1 MLKPAPASAGLPDRF
16 GEKGKCC
23 LCGVCHCRFRVV
35 HFFLNT
41 RSMEKTQS
49 FVAAA
54 APHDLFS

>member
-23 LCGVCHCRFRVV
+23 LCDVCHCWFRVV
-35 HFFLNT
+35 YFFLNT
-41 RSMEKTQS
+41 HSKEKIQS

-54 APHDLFS
+54 AAS